1 MYKNRF
7 YNTNKAAIL
16 ISTTTSTT
24 KTNNNNNTFHEH
36 YYQLM
41 LLSVKTATQQLFI
54 KKSYF
59 HFQKGNTALHIAS
72 LAGHEE
78 IVKMLVAKGAKVN
91 VQAQVGHDLQ
101 G

>member
-1 MYKNRF
+1 
-7 YNTNKAAIL
+7 
-16 ISTTTSTT
+16 
-24 KTNNNNNTFHEH
+24 
-36 YYQLM
+36 M
-41 LLSVKTATQQLFI
+41 LLSIKTATKQQII
-54 KKSYF
+54 KKKYF

-101 G
+101 GQGQIMKNWCILKTLNHLWKKIWVKHCCWLW